1 MYTNRFSLAIISN
14 LKSGLLLFAIALLF
28 STSTYSQDKKA
39 KALLD
44 AVTAKIKSYDNIVID
59 FKYSLNNFKE
69 NINQESKGNVT
80 MKGNK
85 YVLNLMG
92 VTKIFDGKNN
102 YTINPEDE
110 EVAIS
115 KLNEKDENAITPSKL
130 LTFFNSG
137 YKYTWDITQNVK
149 GRKIQYIKLTP
160 SNNKDQRK
168 EIILGI
174 RPEHIYIEKNAPDNF
189 EINVKSELAE
199 YIGHEQI
206 ITFDFSGQQ
215 LLGKFSSTIDININ
229 KEFRL
234 YIDVNQI
241 SVFDALTEERM

>member
-1 MYTNRFSLAIISN
+1 MNSN
-14 LKSGLLLFAIALLF
+14 KFLF
-28 STSTYSQDKKA
+28 SKIIFTIKNGFLFFALVVISYSTQAQDKKA

-102 YTINPEDE
+102 YMINPEDE

-115 KLNEKDENAITPSKL
+115 KVNEKDENAITPSKL

-137 YKYTWDITQNVK
+137 YKYTWDIPQNVK
-149 GRKIQYIKLTP
+149 GRKIQYIKLVP
-160 SNNKDQRK
+160 NNTKDQRK
-168 EIILGI
+168 EILLGI
-174 RPEHIYIEKNAPDNF
+174 DTQTKNIYNLIEVGRNGTKTTLTVNSFKINQPLSKNQF
-189 EINVKSELAE
+189 
-199 YIGHEQI
+199 
-206 ITFDFSGQQ
+206 TFDAS
-215 LLGKFSSTIDININ
+215 KFPKYYIN
-229 KEFRL
+229 KL
-234 YIDVNQI
+234 D
-241 SVFDALTEERM
+241 

>member
-1 MYTNRFSLAIISN
+1 MNKTNLQMTTNRLSQVTISN
-14 LKSGLLLFAIALLF
+14 LKSVLFLFAIALLF
-28 STSTYSQDKKA
+28 STSTYAQDKKA

-59 FKYSLNNFKE
+59 FKYSLNNLKE

-92 VTKIFDGKNN
+92 VTKIFDGKFN

-137 YKYTWDITQNVK
+137 YKYTWDIPQNVK
-149 GRKIQYIKLTP
+149 GRKIQYIKLVP
-160 SNNKDQRK
+160 NNSKDQRK
-168 EIILGI
+168 EILLGI
-174 RPEHIYIEKNAPDNF
+174 DTQTKNIYNLIEVGRNGTKTTLTVNSFKINQPLSKNQF
-189 EINVKSELAE
+189 
-199 YIGHEQI
+199 
-206 ITFDFSGQQ
+206 TFD
-215 LLGKFSSTIDININ
+215 SSKYPKYYIN
-229 KEFRL
+229 KL
-234 YIDVNQI
+234 D
-241 SVFDALTEERM
+241 